1 MNKQIKSPTELLLEI
16 EAYLSFRLCNLESP
30 SVPEEDMRG
39 IKLSIKECLKFNE
52 SKISA

>member
-16 EAYLSFRLCNLESP
+16 EAYLSFRLCTENP
-30 SVPEEDMRG
+30 SVPKEDMRG

-52 SKISA
+52 NKISA